1 MQNTH
6 TIEARKHALRL
17 SRQVCNIAQ
26 LIMQHYNI
34 DEYNAIAEFYRSA
47 TYSLLANYHTKIWWY
62 SVPAIFEI
70 YKAEKETGSVFNS
83 PYIFVGNAGENA

>member
-6 TIEARKHALRL
+6 TLEARKHALRL
-17 SRQVCNIAQ
+17 SKQACNIVQ

-34 DEYNAIAEFYRSA
+34 DEYKAITEFYYSA
-47 TYSLLANYHTKIWWY
+47 TYNLLANYHTKIWWH

-70 YKAEKETGSVFNS
+70 YKAEKETGSVFKS
-83 PYIFVGNAGENA
+83 PYIFGENA

>member
-1 MQNTH
+1 MLNTY

-17 SRQVCNIAQ
+17 SRQACSIAQ

-34 DEYNAIAEFYRSA
+34 GEYNAIAEFYRSA
-47 TYSLLANYHTKIWWY
+47 TYGLLANYDTKIWWY

-70 YKAEKETGSVFNS
+70 YKTERKTGSVFNS
-83 PYIFVGNAGENA
+83 LYIFGENA

>member
-1 MQNTH
+1 MQKIY

-17 SRQVCNIAQ
+17 SKQACNVVQ
-26 LIMQHYNI
+26 LIMQYYNI

-47 TYSLLANYHTKIWWY
+47 TYGLLANYHTKIWWH

-70 YKAEKETGSVFNS
+70 YKTERETGSVFNS
-83 PYIFVGNAGENA
+83 PYIFVDNSLVT

>member
-1 MQNTH
+1 MQNNH

-17 SRQVCNIAQ
+17 SKQVCNIAQ
-26 LIMQHYNI
+26 LIMQYYNI

-47 TYSLLANYHTKIWWY
+47 TYSLLANYQTKIWWY

-70 YKAEKETGSVFNS
+70 YKTEKETGSVINS
-83 PYIFVGNAGENA
+83 PYILVGNAGEYA